1 MRCAPG
7 DAVIVLR
14 NIATHFPA
22 RSSEWIMGV
31 GLTCWGA
38 SLLTAQVIFAS
49 NPNFAG
55 MAALG
60 QEETWGAVA
69 VAAGLMRLLAL
80 FVNGTYQSFRHS
92 PHMRA
97 ATGGV
102 ACFVWCSIW
111 IALMASPTARIA
123 YGMLLAIE
131 INNVWRAGADAG
143 AQKAAQYGSGS

>member
-1 MRCAPG
+1 VE
-7 DAVIVLR
+7 AVIVLR

-22 RSSEWIMGV
+22 RSSEWIMGC

-38 SLLTAQVIFAS
+38 ALLNAQFS
-49 NPNFAG
+49 FTTNPNFVG

-60 QEETWGAVA
+60 TEQTWGVIAVL
-69 VAAGLMRLLAL
+69 AGAIRLIAL
-80 FVNGTYQSFRHS
+80 FINGTYQSFQHS
-92 PHMRA
+92 PHLRA
-97 ATGGV
+97 ATGSV

-123 YGMLLAIE
+123 YAMLLAIE

-143 AQKAAQYGSGS
+143 AQKAAQNGPHS